1 MCVSIYL
8 LLFVSNWIIYESSKT
23 GTGPSHSNWTI
34 LHPQLCPM
42 TNHGIVILQV
52 DDTTTGPTYQKPGK
66 TVTPH
71 PFLWCFVRIVTII
84 LDLRKEPKVFV

>member
-34 LHPQLCPM
+34 LHPQMCPM

-52 DDTTTGPTYQKPGK
+52 DDITTGPTYQKPGK
-66 TVTPH
+66 TVHSSFT
-71 PFLWCFVRIVTII
+71 FV
-84 LDLRKEPKVFV
+84 VFRTDCYNSLGSA